1 MSALPRK
8 TTRIAL
14 PCAFTSILTT
24 SALLKALSSSND
36 KGLTTMSK
44 GLGLFLIVL
53 GLAVVVTRT
62 RLHTT
67 TPTANEGVATERLRP
82 MEDELVE
89 AEARELDTVVEISG
103 RTERGLRRDGVLE
116 IGHGCTRT
124 TTFCSVEEGSLGTDK
139 RAGAISQRRGKE
151 KESDKK
157 KDRRVRTMLAKVFK
171 PRKSTLLGE
180 RKEEAVTV
188 VDYDPI

>member
-1 MSALPRK
+1 MSALPYK
-8 TTRIAL
+8 TTWIAL

-24 SALLKALSSSND
+24 SALLKALSSSDD

-44 GLGLFLIVL
+44 GLGIFFFVL
-53 GLAVVVTRT
+53 GLAVVVTST

-67 TPTANEGVATERLRP
+67 TPTANEGFATERLRA
-82 MEDELVE
+82 MEDQLVE
-89 AEARELDTVVEISG
+89 AEARELDTVLDISS
-103 RTERGLRRDGVLE
+103 RIARGLRRDGVLE

-124 TTFCSVEEGSLGTDK
+124 TAFCSVEEGSLGSDK
-139 RAGAISQRRGKE
+139 RAGTISQRRGK
-151 KESDKK
+151 KERDGK
-157 KDRRVRTMLAKVFK
+157 KDRRVRKILAKAFK

-180 RKEEAVTV
+180 RKEETVIV